1 MKDTASG
8 PSGFKRTSTF
18 ISTAADPC
26 SEMGRPMNVST
37 VRYALPSANRTLPVF
52 GTPPSNRSNVVP

>member
-1 MKDTASG
+1 
-8 PSGFKRTSTF
+8 
-18 ISTAADPC
+18 
-26 SEMGRPMNVST
+26 MNVST